1 MLFLY
6 YFNWSGT
13 SEELREFAER
23 MKSIITGTEGV
34 EFSGIFIPTS
44 EWHYVL
50 VVKATNYEK
59 SLQVMKTYIEKF
71 GWSKTSLAKAELFHT
86 FEDLGLKE

>member
-6 YFNWSGT
+6 YFNWAGT
-13 SEELREFAER
+13 SEEFREFAGR
-23 MKSIITGTEGV
+23 MRSIINETEGV
-34 EFSGIFIPTS
+34 EFSGLFIPTS

-50 VVKATNYEK
+50 VMKATNYEK
-59 SLQVMKTYIEKF
+59 SLQVMKTYIKKY

-86 FEDLGLKE
+86 FEELGLKD

>member
-1 MLFLY
+1 MLTLY
-6 YFNWSGT
+6 YFNWAGT
-13 SEELREFAER
+13 SEELKEFAER
-23 MKSIITGTEGV
+23 MKSIIDGTEGV
-34 EFSGIFIPTS
+34 EFSGLFIPTS

-50 VVKATNYEK
+50 VMKATNYEK

-71 GWSKTSLAKAELFHT
+71 GWAKTSLAKAELFHT

>member
-6 YFNWSGT
+6 YFNWAGT
-13 SEELREFAER
+13 SEEFKEFAER
-23 MKSIITGTEGV
+23 MKSIIKGIEGI
-34 EFSGIFIPTS
+34 EFNGLFIPTS

-50 VVKATNYEK
+50 VMKAANYEK

-71 GWSKTSLAKAELFHT
+71 GWAKTSSAKAELLHT

>member
-1 MLFLY
+1 MLY
-6 YFNWSGT
+6 YFNWAGT
-13 SEELREFAER
+13 SEELREFAGR
-23 MKSIITGTEGV
+23 MKSIIDGTEGV
-34 EFSGIFIPTS
+34 EFSGLFIPTS

-50 VVKATNYEK
+50 VMKATNYEK

-71 GWSKTSLAKAELFHT
+71 GWAKTSLAKAELFHT

>member
-1 MLFLY
+1 VLTLY
-6 YFNWSGT
+6 YFNWAGT
-13 SEELREFAER
+13 SEELREFAGR
-23 MKSIITGTEGV
+23 MKSIIDGTEGV
-34 EFSGIFIPTS
+34 EFSGLFIPTS

-50 VVKATNYEK
+50 VMKATNYEK

-71 GWSKTSLAKAELFHT
+71 GWAKTSLAKAELFHT